1 MSGKSDKKLR
11 RAFKKNQTNIAN
23 KLVLELLDA
32 PFKYR
37 FLFAM
42 KLIFRI
48 RVK

>member
-1 MSGKSDKKLR
+1 MGGKTEKKLR
-11 RAFKKNQTNIAN
+11 RAFRKNQQIISD
-23 KLVLELLDA
+23 KLVLELMGA

-42 KLIFRI
+42 KLIFR